1 MIATAYSV
9 QTTLRMRSEEQAGRA
24 EPVLAGALSRWRW
37 AGSHLQVVVAG
48 TLVVLAA
55 AGLGTGVTYG
65 LIDGDAGHVPR
76 LLAASLVHAP
86 AALVVVGVTVALYG
100 FVPRFAVAGW
110 ALVAALF
117 VMGFFGDILSL
128 PGGVL
133 GSSPFPVGS

>member
-76 LLAASLVHAP
+76 LLAASLVHRSEEHTSE
-86 AALVVVGVTVALYG
+86 LQSLMRISY
-100 FVPRFAVAGW
+100 AVFC
-110 ALVAALF
+110 LKKKTKHRP
-117 VMGFFGDILSL
+117 IHNKK
-128 PGGVL
+128 
-133 GSSPFPVGS
+133 

>member
-86 AALVVVGVTVALYG
+86 AALRSEEHTSELQSIMRNSY
-100 FVPRFAVAGW
+100 AV
-110 ALVAALF
+110 
-117 VMGFFGDILSL
+117 FF
-128 PGGVL
+128 
-133 GSSPFPVGS
+133 

>member
-9 QTTLRMRSEEQAGRA
+9 QATLRMRSEEQAGRA

-65 LIDGDAGHVPR
+65 LIDRSEEHTSE
-76 LLAASLVHAP
+76 LQSLMRIS
-86 AALVVVGVTVALYG
+86 Y
-100 FVPRFAVAGW
+100 AVFCLKKKNTPQNNEHPQHTA
-110 ALVAALF
+110 
-117 VMGFFGDILSL
+117 
-128 PGGVL
+128 
-133 GSSPFPVGS
+133 